1 MANGIMRRRSIFG
14 GLLLILIGVLF
25 LLRSYMPYLGI
36 GQLIAHYWPVLLIV
50 WGLSKLYD
58 YFAAQRSG
66 QLQPAGISGGEVGLL
81 ILLFLV
87 IGAFVTV
94 DWVHKRNPNIEI
106 GDWGI
111 LDRSATTTE
120 ELPAQTVKPGSTIA
134 ISVARGNINVH
145 SVDTDQI
152 HVMVTK
158 TATASND
165 EEAQRLAQ
173 QVHMMITPVPGGYEV
188 RQQPGGEESGS
199 AKINLDIQVPKQ
211 ANVTAKADHG
221 DVHVADMDGTIAITA
236 GNGDVEIHNAG
247 GNVSA
252 ELQHGDVRIS
262 GVKGNARL
270 TGHGSEVELSDITG
284 DATIEGEFYGPIRE
298 RNVGKTARFNSSR
311 TDLTIL
317 ALTGHMEMNSRR
329 LEISDVKGSLTL
341 VTKDKDVSLE
351 NIAGRIQV
359 EDRHGD
365 IDLLFRQPPHAEV
378 SITNDSGA
386 LNLTLPANSN
396 FEIVASSR
404 SGDIQSEF
412 AELKPT
418 QSGETSQLN
427 GRVGSQGP
435 QIHLATSYGTI
446 HIKKGA

>member
-1 MANGIMRRRSIFG
+1 MANGTMRRRSIFG

-25 LLRSYMPYLGI
+25 LLRSYMPFLGI
-36 GQLIAHYWPVLLIV
+36 GHLISHYWPVLLII
-50 WGLSKLYD
+50 WGLAKLYD
-58 YFAAQRSG
+58 HFAAQRTG
-66 QLQPAGISGGEVGLL
+66 QLPAAGISGGEAGLL
-81 ILLFLV
+81 ILLFLIV
-87 IGAFVTV
+87 GAFVAV

-111 LDRSATTTE
+111 LDRSATATE
-120 ELPAQTVKPGSTIA
+120 ELPAQTVKPGATIV
-134 ISVARGNINVH
+134 ITVPRGTINVH

-152 HVMVTK
+152 RVMLSK
-158 TATASND
+158 TATASSD
-165 EEAQRLAQ
+165 SEALRLAQ
-173 QVHMMITPVPGGYEV
+173 QVHMTISPVPGGYEV
-188 RQQPGGEESGS
+188 RPQPGGEDSGN
-199 AKINLDIQVPKQ
+199 AKMDLEVQAPKQ
-211 ANVTAKADHG
+211 ANITAKSDRG
-221 DVHVADMDGTIAITA
+221 DVHVADMGGTISVTA

-262 GVKGNARL
+262 GVKGNVRL

-298 RNVGKTARFNSSR
+298 RSVGKTTRYTSSR

-317 ALTGHMEMNSRR
+317 QLNGHMEMNSRR
-329 LEISDVKGSLTL
+329 LEISDVKGSLTV
-341 VTKDKDVSLE
+341 VTKDKDISME

-365 IDLLFRQPPHAEV
+365 VDLVFRQPPHDEV
-378 SITNDSGA
+378 NITNDSGA
-386 LNLTLPANSN
+386 LNLTLPSNSN
-396 FEIVASSR
+396 FEIAASSR

-412 AELKPT
+412 PELKPT
-418 QSGETSQLN
+418 EEHGTGLLN
-427 GRVGSQGP
+427 GRVGTHGP
-435 QIHLATSYGTI
+435 QIHLTTSYGTI